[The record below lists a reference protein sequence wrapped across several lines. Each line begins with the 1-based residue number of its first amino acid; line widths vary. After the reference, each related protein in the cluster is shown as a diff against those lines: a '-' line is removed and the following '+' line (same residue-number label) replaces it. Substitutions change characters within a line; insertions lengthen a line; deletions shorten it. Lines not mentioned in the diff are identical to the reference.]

1 MLNSFLQAAPAA
13 QGGGG
18 GSMIIMIVLMF
29 LVMWLFMIRPQRKQ
43 QKQLEEMRKNLKK
56 GDKVVT
62 VGGIYGVVAETDE
75 RTVLVKVDGD
85 VKIRF
90 DKSAI
95 QMDMSQPAQPQQNE
109 KK

>member
-1 MLNSFLQAAPAA
+1 MLNLFLQAAPAA

-18 GSMIIMIVLMF
+18 SMLIMLVLMF
-29 LVMWLFMIRPQRKQ
+29 VVMWLFMIRPQRKQ
-43 QKQLEEMRKNLKK
+43 QKALEEMRKNLKK
-56 GDKVVT
+56 GDKIVT
-62 VGGIYGVVAETDE
+62 VGGIYGTVAECDDK
-75 RTVLVKVDGD
+75 TVLVKVDGD

-95 QMDMSQPAQPQQNE
+95 QMDMTDAANQAPKTE